1 MAEAWNYFNGTQ
13 HGWNDSDGYIPP
25 KPMTHAYCWECGPKL
40 IPGFDHEAQKND
52 NPYSDR
58 GHYGTGF
65 KCAPWRIGR
74 PCDGCGK
81 DI

>member
-1 MAEAWNYFNGTQ
+1 MTATYAWNYFNGTQ
-13 HGWNDSDGYIPP
+13 HVWNGPNGYIPP
-25 KPMTHAYCWECGPKL
+25 VPLTLAYCSKCGPTH
-40 IPGFDHEAQKND
+40 IPNFAATTEET
-52 NPYSDR
+52 R
-58 GHYGTGF
+58 GREHWDTGF